1 MYVPWPPG
9 GGVDTMG
16 RILAEPLSKRLGQS
30 IVVDNRAGAGGNI
43 GTAIAARS
51 EPDGYNLLMGSI
63 SPTAVNVHLY
73 SPLGFDPVKDFT
85 PIMLVSSVPNI
96 LVLPPKP
103 KRRRL
108 GKECDR

>member
-1 MYVPWPPG
+1 MRISDWSSDVCSFRSQDYPTHAIRLYVPWPPG

-63 SPTAVNVHLY
+63 SHNAVNVHLY
-73 SPLGFDPVKDFT
+73 SQRSDA
-85 PIMLVSSVPNI
+85 
-96 LVLPPKP
+96 
-103 KRRRL
+103 RRG
-108 GKECDR
+108 GKECVS

>member
-1 MYVPWPPG
+1 MRISDWSSDVCSFRSQDYPTHAIRMYVPWPPG

-51 EPDGYNLLMGSI
+51 EPDRTEG
-63 SPTAVNVHLY
+63 
-73 SPLGFDPVKDFT
+73 
-85 PIMLVSSVPNI
+85 
-96 LVLPPKP
+96 
-103 KRRRL
+103 RRV
-108 GKECDR
+108 GKEWVSTCKSWWLPYN